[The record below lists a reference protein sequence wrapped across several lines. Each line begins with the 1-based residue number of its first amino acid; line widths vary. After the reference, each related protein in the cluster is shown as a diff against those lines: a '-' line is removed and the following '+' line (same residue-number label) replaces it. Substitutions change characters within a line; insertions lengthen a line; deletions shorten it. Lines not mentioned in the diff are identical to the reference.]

1 MLVIAP
7 IRTRSLPS
15 FPLLD
20 DTRQMSKQISVEVC
34 IWGYSN
40 VEEFG
45 ISSSGFEVPDPE
57 PNPTKV
63 EESAQTTWSSPV

>member
-1 MLVIAP
+1 V
-7 IRTRSLPS
+7 SE
-15 FPLLD
+15 
-20 DTRQMSKQISVEVC
+20 QISVEVC

-57 PNPTKV
+57 PTRREGRIVGKNYIEFARSNTGF
-63 EESAQTTWSSPV
+63 T